1 MALNKKDFIEIEFTA
16 RVRDTQE
23 VFDSNIKKDLENSN
37 LETDTKPFIFAL
49 GENMFLKGVEDFLL
63 GKEIGKYKIDLE
75 PEQAFGKR
83 DSRLVQIVP
92 MKVFRQ
98 QNVRPIQGAMFNFDG
113 RIAKILSVSGGR
125 VIVDFNNPVSGK
137 AVTYEVNVLRK
148 IEDLNEKIKSF
159 IQFIFRRD
167 LKFELKE
174 KELILEV
181 EKEMRQFVELFA
193 EKFKDIFGVTMTVK
207 EVGKEI
213 NEISKEVNLPQ

>member
-193 EKFKDIFGVTMTVK
+193 EKFKDIFGV
-207 EVGKEI
+207 
-213 NEISKEVNLPQ
+213 